1 MYVSDYREYSLHDVI
16 TQLEP
21 KLFTLVTGLTQQD
34 FELLVDFGV
43 FNAAQMNLAIEQF
56 KRFEDA
62 SLDYTGVTCSN
73 SQQIGLYNI
82 RVQH

>member
-1 MYVSDYREYSLHDVI
+1 V
-16 TQLEP
+16 
-21 KLFTLVTGLTQQD
+21 G
-34 FELLVDFGV
+34 FGV

-73 SQQIGLYNI
+73 SEQIGLYNTS
-82 RVQH
+82 VPH